1 MTMLGKLPIP
11 SPTGSGAALTIAK
24 TYGAK
29 LSIPSPPGKG
39 DRPQAVDEGRYGVKH
54 CRNNG
59 SRGRNV
65 STNSPTVSRAF
76 QVAPLP
82 SSVRAAP
89 CQLPQRGSFCT
100 GLWGGEFI
108 DTPQESSQYLP
119 QRGRGTARR
128 RWMRGGTALNIVG
141 TMGAEVETFL
151 RIRPLFFEC
160 FRSPRP
166 SSVRAA
172 PCQLPRGEAFVPGFG
187 VAGLSFQNSY
197 FEIHF
202 FLDFLQNILTNASEI
217 LGHIPVAVAQNCKAQ
232 LP

>member
-1 MTMLGKLPIP
+1 MRGGTAFFIVGTMGAEVETFLRIRPLFFECFRLP
-11 SPTGSGAALTIAK
+11 
-24 TYGAK
+24 
-29 LSIPSPPGKG
+29 
-39 DRPQAVDEGRYGVKH
+39 R
-54 CRNNG
+54 
-59 SRGRNV
+59 
-65 STNSPTVSRAF
+65 
-76 QVAPLP
+76 P

-89 CQLPQRGSFCT
+89 CQLPRRGSFCT

-108 DTPQESSQYLP
+108 GTPLESSQYLP

-128 RWMRGGTALNIVG
+128 RWMRGGTAFFIVG
-141 TMGAEVETFL
+141 TMGAEAETFL

-172 PCQLPRGEAFVPGFG
+172 PCQLPRRGSFCTGLWG
-187 VAGLSFQNSY
+187 AGLSFQNSY
-197 FEIHF
+197 FKTHF
-202 FLDFLQNILTNASEI
+202 FLYFLQNILTNASEI